1 MTLPYWVLPSTSFW
15 LWNPLDIT
23 KNIIGN
29 WKTRCSVIKQNYS
42 IVKQQTL
49 LYHLFFSRKEV
60 TSFGMS
66 LLEGWG
72 SKATVGTWK
81 ARNTASPPVHTA
93 SLSFWIQYKSLQ
105 VKIDTQR
112 DELHEIKQETAELN
126 PHNPE
131 TDLRQTTATCTSPS
145 PVADRKSVV

>member
-1 MTLPYWVLPSTSFW
+1 M
-15 LWNPLDIT
+15 
-23 KNIIGN
+23 
-29 WKTRCSVIKQNYS
+29 
-42 IVKQQTL
+42 
-49 LYHLFFSRKEV
+49 
-60 TSFGMS
+60 
-66 LLEGWG
+66 
-72 SKATVGTWK
+72 
-81 ARNTASPPVHTA
+81 HTA

-145 PVADRKSVV
+145 PVAMAVSMVSAAAEACAVAVASLTAALTVLEVASVQAVAEP